1 MRQSRQRILQENTED
16 LENEIR
22 QLREMLESKDEKV
35 CDLIISLLLHYSCS
49 LFFIVAFARSQL
61 VVHWTELDGSLFG
74 H

>member
-35 CDLIISLLLHYSCS
+35 GDFIVSILLHFSCS
-49 LFFIVAFARSQL
+49 LFFILIFATSQL
-61 VVHWTELDGSLFG
+61 VIH
-74 H
+74 